1 MRPLL
6 VTWINDYEA
15 GSVSYFTVPQTIFG
29 QSFTLDLNPDNL
41 APSLAK
47 RIYHLRNA
55 LVHSKE
61 GELPRFIPFSGQE
74 AVLSTEIPIIL
85 FLAEQLI
92 LKTGEDI

>member
-1 MRPLL
+1 MNW
-6 VTWINDYEA
+6 VGEYETTSGA
-15 GSVSYFTVPQTIFG
+15 YFTMPQTIFG

-41 APSLAK
+41 ASSLAK
-47 RIYHLRNA
+47 RIYHTRNA

-74 AVLSTEIPIIL
+74 GVLSSEIPIML
-85 FLAEQLI
+85 FLAEQLV